1 MGWKQAM
8 TDLTDRHR
16 EEVEAL
22 CQRRGVQSL
31 ALFGSAARGEL
42 LPDSDVDLLIEF
54 KPEARVGLF
63 ELQDIQAELETIFGR
78 PVDLASKGILRNP
91 YRRRTI
97 LRDLRTIYDG

>member
-1 MGWKQAM
+1 MN
-8 TDLTDRHR
+8 DLIDQHR
-16 EEVEAL
+16 KEVEAL
-22 CQRRGVQSL
+22 CQRYGVKSL

-54 KPEARVGLF
+54 KPDSPVGL
-63 ELQDIQAELETIFGR
+63 LDYQDIQNELEAIFGR

-97 LRDLRTIYDG
+97 LRDLRTLYVA